1 MSSIRVRK
9 TEEENEVER
18 REAKQ
23 RMVAFRA
30 IKAEIKEENKRK
42 EDIRDEERS
51 DLRKEERMMNSIY
64 DNDIVKQ
71 MNEENRLHKEEKRQR
86 GEETNRMSALESNKM
101 YKQMDR
107 RQKIKFLLNLC
118 ILTQKWISVRMKR

>member
-51 DLRKEERMMNSIY
+51 DLRNEERMMNSIY

-71 MNEENRLHKEEKRQR
+71 MN
-86 GEETNRMSALESNKM
+86 G
-101 YKQMDR
+101 
-107 RQKIKFLLNLC
+107 
-118 ILTQKWISVRMKR
+118 